1 MRVRAVGLAL
11 VAVAATAACGG
22 GGGAQ
27 VSGPGDLERLCDALE
42 VTVPDEFREL
52 FEGPAHQ
59 ALHDLADDLQE
70 ADLRP
75 VAGDLLEAKQ
85 AVEAALA
92 ADPVPDDLSERLVT
106 LVGATSRGL
115 AALGRPALSCAE

>member
-1 MRVRAVGLAL
+1 MRARPVGLVL
-11 VAVAATAACGG
+11 VAVAVTAACGG
-22 GGGAQ
+22 GDAP
-27 VSGPGDLERLCDALE
+27 VSGAGDLDRLCDAQE

-59 ALHDLADDLQE
+59 ALHDLADDLQA

-75 VAGDLLEAKQ
+75 VAGDVLEAKQ

-92 ADPVPDDLSERLVT
+92 ADPVPDDLSERLAT

-115 AALGRPALSCAE
+115 AALGRPVLSCAD

>member
-1 MRVRAVGLAL
+1 MRARPVGFVL
-11 VAVAATAACGG
+11 VAVAVTAACGG
-22 GGGAQ
+22 DGAP
-27 VSGPGDLERLCDALE
+27 VSGTGDLERLCEMQE

-52 FEGPAHQ
+52 FEGPVHQ

-75 VAGDLLEAKQ
+75 VAGDVLEAKQ
-85 AVEAALA
+85 GVEAALA
-92 ADPVPDDLSERLVT
+92 AAPDPHDLSERLTT

-115 AALGRPALSCAE
+115 AALGRPALSCAD